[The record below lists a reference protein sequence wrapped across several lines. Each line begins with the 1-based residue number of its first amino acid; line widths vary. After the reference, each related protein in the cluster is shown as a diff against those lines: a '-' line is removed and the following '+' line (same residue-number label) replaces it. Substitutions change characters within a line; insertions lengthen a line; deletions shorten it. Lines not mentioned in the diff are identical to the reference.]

1 MGGPSEPVAANLS
14 GMHPASTPDGP
25 DDHPRVALITGA
37 ARGIGAAVARR
48 LATDGWSLVLSD
60 SVGHEKLLT
69 YALGTREEL
78 DAVAADCG
86 PNTVVFEADVRN
98 QGQLDGAT
106 SLAVARFGGLDAA
119 IGAAGVIWGGEPQW
133 RTPEA
138 AWDLMVD
145 VNLGGIW
152 KLAHA
157 AVPALLQRP
166 QPRSGRFVALASAAS
181 VRGMPQLAAYSAS
194 KAGVAGLVRSL
205 AAELGPDNV
214 TANAVGPGSTDTAML
229 EASAGVYGLSRA
241 EDFGRQ
247 QPIGRLLRPE
257 EVADA
262 VAWLCSAGASGIT
275 GALVPVDG
283 GMTAA

>member
-1 MGGPSEPVAANLS
+1 MENPKS
-14 GMHPASTPDGP
+14 P
-25 DDHPRVALITGA
+25 DDNPRVALITGA

-48 LATDGWSLVLSD
+48 LASDGWSLVLTD
-60 SVGHEKLLT
+60 LVGHEKVLT
-69 YALGTREEL
+69 YALPTLADLE
-78 DAVAADCG
+78 AVAADCG
-86 PNTVVFEADVRN
+86 PDTMVYVADVRE
-98 QGQLDGAT
+98 QGQMDAAT
-106 SLAVARFGGLDAA
+106 ALAVGRFGGLDAA
-119 IGAAGVIWGGEPQW
+119 IGAAGVIWGGEPLW
-133 RTPEA
+133 RTPDA
-138 AWDLMVD
+138 AWRTMID

-157 AVPALLQRP
+157 AIPALLQRP

-205 AAELGPDNV
+205 AAELGPDNI
-214 TANAVGPGSTDTAML
+214 TANAVGPGSTRTAML
-229 EASAGVYGLSRA
+229 EASAGVYGLRRV

-247 QPIGRLLRPE
+247 PPIGRLLEPE

-262 VAWLCSAGASGIT
+262 VAWLCSPGSSGVT
-275 GALVPVDG
+275 GALLPVDG

>member
-1 MGGPSEPVAANLS
+1 MQ
-14 GMHPASTPDGP
+14 HASSSDK
-25 DDHPRVALITGA
+25 PRVALITGA
-37 ARGIGAAVARR
+37 ARGIGAAIARR
-48 LATDGWSLVLSD
+48 LAADGWSLVLTD
-60 SVGHEKLLT
+60 SVSQQRVLT
-69 YALGTREEL
+69 YALASHDDLE
-78 DAVAADCG
+78 AVAADCG
-86 PNTVVFEADVRN
+86 PETVVFTADVRD
-98 QGQLDGAT
+98 QGQMDAAT

-133 RTPEA
+133 RTPQA
-138 AWDLMVD
+138 AWDAMVD

-181 VRGMPQLAAYSAS
+181 VRGLPQLAAYSAS
-194 KAGVAGLVRSL
+194 KAGVVGLVRSL
-205 AAELGPDNV
+205 AAELGPDSV

-229 EASAGVYGLSRA
+229 EASAGVYGLRRV

-247 QPIGRLLRPE
+247 QPIDRLLQPE
-257 EVADA
+257 EVAEA
-262 VAWLCSAGASGIT
+262 VVWLCSPGASGIT

-283 GMTAA
+283 GMTAV